1 VLAVDANKK
10 KIYAKVMV
18 VYRSP
23 ASEPYLHIRVRFNS
37 KHHSTAVLSP
47 SKKTAMHE
55 DHTARSATKHLRVTG
70 HHMFPVC
77 HERKLLPALAL
88 KVGDCLLTSGG
99 RGKVES
105 IALSPITKED
115 VTYTV
120 VLQGHIDLIAIGDV
134 FTRAK
139 PEHATTKTS
148 MLRGSKA
155 HHSQGAAEERAEHK

>member
-1 VLAVDANKK
+1 
-10 KIYAKVMV
+10 MV
-18 VYRSP
+18 VHRSP
-23 ASEPYLHIRVRFNS
+23 ASEPYVHIRVWIDS
-37 KHHSTAVLSP
+37 KHHSTLVLSP

-55 DHTARSATKHLRVTG
+55 DHATKHLRVTG

-88 KVGDCLLTSGG
+88 KVGDCLLKSGG

-120 VLQGHIDLIAIGDV
+120 VLQGHIDMIAIGGV

-139 PEHATTKTS
+139 PEHAAPRMS
-148 MLRGSKA
+148 MLHGSKA
-155 HHSQGAAEERAEHK
+155 HHSEEPQKNS

>member
-1 VLAVDANKK
+1 
-10 KIYAKVMV
+10 MV
-18 VYRSP
+18 VHRSP
-23 ASEPYLHIRVRFNS
+23 ASEPYVHIRVWIDS
-37 KHHSTAVLSP
+37 KHHSTLVLSP

-139 PEHATTKTS
+139 PEHATTKTN

-155 HHSQGAAEERAEHK
+155 HHSQGPQKKEPSIK